1 MSRDIDAL
9 RDARIELR
17 DALDDPGSFLG
28 LSRCRVY
35 DVLRHAPHMG
45 NAGAKKVLLTS
56 KVWPLDRLGEVSQ
69 YDREE
74 IIKCLPP
81 RARG

>member
-1 MSRDIDAL
+1 MSREIALL
-9 RDARIELR
+9 RDASIDLR
-17 DALDDPGSFLG
+17 DALEHPGSFLG

-45 NAGAKKVLLTS
+45 NTGAKKVLLTAR
-56 KVWPLDRLGEVSQ
+56 VWPLDRLGQISQ

-74 IIKCLPP
+74 ILRSLPP
-81 RARG
+81 RAK